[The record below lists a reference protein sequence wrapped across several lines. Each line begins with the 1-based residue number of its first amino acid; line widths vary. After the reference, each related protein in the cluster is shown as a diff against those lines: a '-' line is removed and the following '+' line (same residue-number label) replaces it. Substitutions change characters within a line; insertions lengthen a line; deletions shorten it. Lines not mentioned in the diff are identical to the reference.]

1 MKMKMIHPIQVL
13 KEVIRKHESALKHS
27 MVAFDKRQIT
37 AEMNRMHRRN
47 NIRIINRFK
56 KAIKILEEHGK
67 ERFI

>member
-1 MKMKMIHPIQVL
+1 MINPIDTL

-27 MVAFDKRQIT
+27 MIAFDKHQIT
-37 AEMNRMHRRN
+37 VEINRMHRRN

-67 ERFI
+67 TRFL